1 MSDQTYA
8 LDLEKKDLKKL
19 KFHRKVHLFMLAILS
34 VLTIVMLSA
43 GIYFG
48 LIEGELVGAIM
59 LVLGLIFL
67 ALAFRFRKQYRD
79 LKSDYSGGV
88 KTAMQG
94 KLEDKSRHRSSC
106 TLRINDQTYPVH
118 IDHYFDYKKGDE
130 VFIAFGPASKMILD
144 IKKQESTN

>member
-67 ALAFRFRKQYRD
+67 ALAFRF
-79 LKSDYSGGV
+79 
-88 KTAMQG
+88 
-94 KLEDKSRHRSSC
+94 
-106 TLRINDQTYPVH
+106 
-118 IDHYFDYKKGDE
+118 
-130 VFIAFGPASKMILD
+130 
-144 IKKQESTN
+144 